1 MKYEIEGNIVS
12 VQHREIFEGSIMVEN
27 GIITDIRKHPINCG
41 GFIIPGFVDSHVH
54 IESSMLTP
62 QEFGQLAVR
71 QGTIA
76 VVTDPHEMANV
87 MGVKGI
93 EFMINNSMDA
103 KIKVYYTIPSCV
115 PATSFDISGGTIAS
129 KDVEKL
135 AVSGRFVGLSEVM
148 NVPGVLAGEEEV
160 MLKLAIA
167 NRLGLPVDGHAP
179 ELSGQKLVDYV
190 GHGICT
196 DHECTTLGEA
206 LEKIDVG
213 MKVLIREG
221 SAAYNYEAL
230 KSLIATNHGD
240 VMFCSDD
247 LHPDDFISGHINR
260 LVRRSVASG
269 FDLFHVLRVASINPI
284 EHYKLDVGQLRI
296 GDKADFVVV
305 NNLQEFQTQKVYING
320 VKQYDAVLGE
330 DFKNERTPPVCL
342 NNFLHGSVDT
352 SFLRKEV
359 HGTIKVISVVKDELL
374 TNIDYY
380 NPKKVHDNLES
391 DLEQDVL
398 KIVYINRYTN
408 GKPRVAFCKGF
419 NLNKGAFASSI
430 AHDSH
435 NIIAIGCS
443 DSELSKAINA
453 IIVHKGG
460 LAVCDSDQVEVLPLP
475 MGGIM
480 SDQSGEIVAANYK
493 RLCNLIN
500 KMGCQ
505 LRSPFMTLSF
515 MSLVVI
521 PNIKIGENG
530 LFSYADFNWIEE

>member
-1 MKYEIEGNIVS
+1 MKYKIEGNIVS

-27 GIITDIRKHPINCG
+27 GIITDVRKHSINCG
-41 GFIIPGFVDSHVH
+41 GFIIPGFIDSHVH

-71 QGTIA
+71 QGTVA
-76 VVTDPHEMANV
+76 VVTDPHEIANV
-87 MGVKGI
+87 MGVEGI
-93 EFMINNSMDA
+93 EFMIKNSMDA

-115 PATSFDISGGTIAS
+115 PATSFDISGGTIAA

-167 NRLGLPVDGHAP
+167 NRLGLPIDGHAP

-196 DHECTTLGEA
+196 DHECVTLGEA

-230 KSLIATNHGD
+230 KSLIVTNHGD

-247 LHPDDFISGHINR
+247 LHPDDLISGHINR

-296 GDKADFVVV
+296 GDKADFAVV
-305 NNLQEFQTQKVYING
+305 NNLQEFQTEKVYING

-391 DLEQDVL
+391 DLEQDIL

-480 SDQSGEIVAANYK
+480 SDQSGEIVAADYK

-500 KMGCQ
+500 KMGSQ